1 MTLLDSILEEI
12 NEVLSKVD
20 EQSLADAAA
29 YITRERRVFVV
40 GEGRSGLMAK
50 GFAMR
55 LMHLGYEVYVVGET
69 ITPAIKENDV
79 VVAVS
84 GSGKSANAVSDAK
97 KAKEKGA
104 RVLAFTSNVESD
116 LAAAADFIVKVPG
129 TVRGDQ
135 GDHRKSIQLL
145 SSLFD
150 QSVHIV
156 LDGLCLYLSRRD
168 GVSNET
174 ATGKHW

>member
-1 MTLLDSILEEI
+1 MNLLDSILKEI
-12 NEVLSKVD
+12 NEVVSKVD

-29 YITRERRVFVV
+29 DITKDKRIFVV

-55 LMHLGYEVYVVGET
+55 LMHLGYEVFVVGET

-84 GSGKSANAVSDAK
+84 GSGKSANVVSDAK
-97 KAKEKGA
+97 KAKQKGA
-104 RVLAFTSNVESD
+104 RVLAFTSNLESD
-116 LAAAADFIVKVPG
+116 LAGSADVSVLVPG
-129 TVRGDQ
+129 TVKGDE
-135 GDHRKSIQLL
+135 GDNRKSIQLL

-156 LDGLCLYLSRRD
+156 LDGLCLYLSQRD
-168 GVSNET
+168 GVSNEN
-174 ATGKHW
+174 ATRKHW

>member
-1 MTLLDSILEEI
+1 MSLLDAILKEI
-12 NEVLSKVD
+12 NEVVSKVD
-20 EQSLADAAA
+20 EQSLENAAA
-29 YITRERRVFVV
+29 IVKKDKRIFVV

-69 ITPAIKENDV
+69 ITPAIKGNDV

-84 GSGKSANAVSDAK
+84 GSGKSANVVSDAE

-104 RVLAFTSNVESD
+104 TVLAFTSNLESD
-116 LAAAADFIVKVPG
+116 LARSSDVSVLVPG

-135 GDHRKSIQLL
+135 GDNRKSIQLL

-156 LDGLCLYLSRRD
+156 LDGVCLYLSKRD

-174 ATGKHW
+174 ATRKHW

>member
-1 MTLLDSILEEI
+1 MNLLDSILKEI
-12 NEVLSKVD
+12 NEVVSKVD
-20 EQSLADAAA
+20 EQSLANAAA
-29 YITRERRVFVV
+29 VLSKDRRIFVV

-84 GSGKSANAVSDAK
+84 GSGKSANVVSDAK

-104 RVLAFTSNVESD
+104 TVLALTSNLESD
-116 LAAAADFIVKVPG
+116 LARCSDESVLVPG
-129 TVRGDQ
+129 TVRGDE
-135 GDHRKSIQLL
+135 GESRKSIQLL

>member
-1 MTLLDSILEEI
+1 MNLLDAILKEI
-12 NEVLSKVD
+12 NEVVSKVD
-20 EQSLADAAA
+20 EQSLADAAE
-29 YITRERRVFVV
+29 YITNERRVFVV

-84 GSGKSANAVSDAK
+84 GSGKSANVVSDAK

-104 RVLAFTSNVESD
+104 RVLAFTSNLESE
-116 LAAAADFIVKVPG
+116 LARGADASVLVPG
-129 TVRGDQ
+129 TIRGDQ
-135 GDHRKSIQLL
+135 GDNRKSIQLL

-156 LDGLCLYLSRRD
+156 LDGLCLYLSKRD
-168 GVSNET
+168 GVSNDS
-174 ATGKHW
+174 ATRKHW